1 VKSPRSYL
9 PTASAFYLSY
19 FVHGMAV
26 IALAQ
31 HSAALQAQWQVG
43 ESQVLLA
50 ISGIG
55 IGKVLGAGVGGALSD
70 RFGRRP
76 IASLGTLCFI
86 AYFIGILFSPGWQV
100 GFGLAVLMGLANA
113 MLDGGSY
120 PTLMESYPQRAGSM
134 VLLVKIFVSGGQL
147 VLPLAIAA
155 LLAHG
160 LYWGWTLIAC
170 AALMAVVFVLLQ
182 CVPFPD
188 YRALAEAQQQ
198 QLSTTATHDAQRER
212 IGVEAIALVAIGFT
226 STATFW
232 LAQTSLPSLGQHLA
246 GMAQTPAR
254 ALVSI
259 YSAGS
264 LLSVFITGALIAR
277 WFKEVQFLVLYPTIA
292 ALAYFGL
299 LVFRDALAY
308 QVLAFVIGFTAAGGV
323 LQLALTVMA
332 KFYPGRKG
340 RITGIINTA
349 SSLSAFVL
357 PYVTGLLIGGGG
369 DAGSYRQVVLVGAGV
384 ALLGTALSLVVL
396 ARYRR
401 VFGVRAGTAPT
412 LADGTVA

>member
-1 VKSPRSYL
+1 MKSPRSYL

-55 IGKVLGAGVGGALSD
+55 IGKVLGAGLSGALSD

-76 IASLGTLCFI
+76 IASVGVLCFI
-86 AYFIGILFSPGWQV
+86 AYFLGILLSPSWQV
-100 GFGLAVLMGLANA
+100 GFGLAILMGLANA

-134 VLLVKIFVSGGQL
+134 VLLVKIFVSAGQL

-170 AALMAVVFVLLQ
+170 AALMAVVFVSLQ

-188 YRALAEAQQQ
+188 YRALAQAQRQ
-198 QLSTTATHDAQRER
+198 QLATPATAAGRER
-212 IGVEAIALVAIGFT
+212 IGIEAIALVAIGFT

-246 GMAQTPAR
+246 GMAETPAR
-254 ALVSI
+254 SLVSI

-277 WFKEVQFLVLYPTIA
+277 WFKEVQFLVVYPAIS
-292 ALAYFGL
+292 ALAYIGL
-299 LVFRDALAY
+299 LCFRDTLAY
-308 QVLAFVIGFTAAGGV
+308 QVLSFVIGFTAAGGV

-332 KFYPGRKG
+332 KFYPARKG

-357 PYVTGLLIGGGG
+357 PYVTGLLIGGGS

-396 ARYRR
+396 ARYRT
-401 VFGVRAGTAPT
+401 VFGARSTGALT
-412 LADGTVA
+412 LADDSGA